1 MGYIYMADVVTFEG
15 YSGVKVGRAKDLK
28 ARLSQHYNDPQ
39 WRQFNLLKAWA
50 VGDEA
55 AAESS
60 LLTQLRSYGRPIH
73 GRETFCHSINPV
85 RITRM
90 AMGDVVGESHTSR
103 SWWEVEK
110 FWNSLA
116 YFNRMYSRRKSD
128 GLYNLLVFMIH
139 MAVVSVC
146 AVLAAMV
153 MAIGLAEHILIP
165 LSKFFGRGVVWL
177 FDGLM
182 EKVDKAQNKKLPPL
196 LRQPPPVPKRSPSLY
211 AKQNEDFPTAEPL
224 TT

>member
-60 LLTQLRSYGRPIH
+60 LLTQLKSYGRPIH
-73 GRETFCHSINPV
+73 GRETFCHSISPV

-90 AMGDVVGESHTSR
+90 AMGDVVGDSHTSR

-110 FWNSLA
+110 LWNGLA
-116 YFNRMYSRRKSD
+116 CFNRIYSRRKSD
-128 GLYNLLVFMIH
+128 GLYNLLVFVAH
-139 MAVVSVC
+139 
-146 AVLAAMV
+146 LAMV
-153 MAIGLAEHILIP
+153 AVCTVFAIVVGVIGVVEHIIVPVVGYLMKKWKERVATKNRNALERAINR
-165 LSKFFGRGVVWL
+165 FNDARG
-177 FDGLM
+177 
-182 EKVDKAQNKKLPPL
+182 
-196 LRQPPPVPKRSPSLY
+196 
-211 AKQNEDFPTAEPL
+211 T
-224 TT
+224 